1 MQGKRIS
8 PAPKEQNLALV
19 ILREVQSSQSAE
31 RHSQSVLSAAYK
43 VKQEQCCVVQ

>member
-31 RHSQSVLSAAYK
+31 PSKHSIVSARYV
-43 VKQEQCCVVQ
+43 VKQEKCCVVQ